1 MKDQSLEKEE
11 IEKNDNESNN
21 ENLNLLLD
29 SGVIIPD
36 YISKKFSSE
45 GVDEEVLLKQDEI
58 DVCSIFHKF

>member
-58 DVCSIFHKF
+58 EVYSIFH

>member
-11 IEKNDNESNN
+11 IEKNDNESNY
-21 ENLNLLLD
+21 EIQNLLLN

-58 DVCSIFHKF
+58 DVYSIFH